1 VSEPAKPY
9 FTGAFDRLLYL
20 RTLPL
25 FGTLPPDDLALLA
38 TYTIERQFEAGAVLI
53 AEAGRVEA
61 IHLLVDGSVRTSRGG
76 VEIGV
81 FGPRDTV
88 GVLGLLARTD
98 AGVEAVTVTA
108 ARTLEIGA
116 DALLDL
122 FEDHFSILQHVMSGV
137 ASLVLDKR
145 RQILLAGAPEPK
157 SEPTIARSHPLDFVE
172 RIFFLR
178 RALPRG
184 FTSVAALAGIA
195 RRATELRLEPGALL
209 WSQGDQA
216 DAVVIPVSGSIVCV
230 VDGGTHR
237 FRCGPGVFVASSEAL
252 AGAPHW
258 YEARVDTTLLAL
270 RVSIEDLI
278 DVFDDH
284 FELAMEMLALMA
296 RDLLEVAETAAIE
309 AEAAASSAP
318 AAPALE
324 AEAAAS
330 SAPEAPDADPA

>member
-1 VSEPAKPY
+1 MPEPAKPH

-38 TYTIERQFEAGAVLI
+38 TYTVEREFEAGAVLSSEI
-53 AEAGRVEA
+53 GGVEA
-61 IHLLVDGSVRTSRGG
+61 IHLLVDGSVRTSRAG

-108 ARTLEIGA
+108 TRTLEIGA
-116 DALLDL
+116 DALLDI
-122 FEDHFSILQHVMSGV
+122 FEDHFTILQHVLSGV

-145 RQILLAGAPEPK
+145 RQILLAGAPESK
-157 SEPTIARSHPLDFVE
+157 SEPTIERSHPLDFVE

-178 RALPRG
+178 RALPKG

-195 RRATELRLEPGALL
+195 RRATELRLDPGALL
-209 WSQGDQA
+209 WSQGDPA
-216 DAVVIPVSGSIVCV
+216 DAVVIPVSGSIACV

-258 YEARVDTTLLAL
+258 YEARVDTALLAL

-296 RDLLEVAETAAIE
+296 RDLLEVADTAPVAADAEPIVAADAE
-309 AEAAASSAP
+309 PRAEAVT
-318 AAPALE
+318 
-324 AEAAAS
+324 
-330 SAPEAPDADPA
+330 DPA

>member
-1 VSEPAKPY
+1 MSEPAKPH
-9 FTGAFDRLLYL
+9 FSGAFDRLLYL

-25 FGTLPPDDLALLA
+25 FGTLPPEDLALLA
-38 TYTIERQFEAGAVLI
+38 TYTIEQQFDAGTILTSEI
-53 AEAGRVEA
+53 GRVEA

-88 GVLGLLARTD
+88 GVLGLLARTN

-122 FEDHFSILQHVMSGV
+122 FEDHFTILQHVMRGV

-145 RQILLAGAPEPK
+145 RQILLAGAPETK
-157 SEPTIARSHPLDFVE
+157 EEPTISRTHPLDFVE

-178 RALPRG
+178 RALPPG

-209 WSQGDQA
+209 WNQGDPA
-216 DAVVIPVSGSIVCV
+216 DAVVIPVSGAITCV

-252 AGAPHW
+252 AGVLHW
-258 YEARVDTTLLAL
+258 YEARVDTPLLAL

-296 RDLLEVAETAAIE
+296 RDLLEVAATPAVE
-309 AEAAASSAP
+309 ADATPP
-318 AAPALE
+318 AR
-324 AEAAAS
+324 
-330 SAPEAPDADPA
+330 PDADPA

>member
-1 VSEPAKPY
+1 VSEPAKPH
-9 FTGAFDRLLYL
+9 FSGAFDRLLYL

-25 FGTLPPDDLALLA
+25 FGTLPPEDLALLA
-38 TYTIERQFEAGAVLI
+38 TYTEERQFEAGALLV
-53 AEAGRVEA
+53 AEVGRVAA
-61 IHLLVDGSVRTSRGG
+61 IHLIVDGSVRTSRGG
-76 VEIGV
+76 SPIGV

-98 AGVEAVTVTA
+98 GGVEAITVTA
-108 ARTLEIGA
+108 TRTLEIGA

-122 FEDHFSILQHVMSGV
+122 FEDHFSILEHVIRGV

-145 RQILLAGAPEPK
+145 KQLLLSGAPELQVDVSIP
-157 SEPTIARSHPLDFVE
+157 RVRPLDLVE

-178 RALPRG
+178 RAMPRE

-209 WSQGDQA
+209 WNQGDPA
-216 DAVVIPVSGSIVCV
+216 DAVVIPVRGAIACL
-230 VDGGTHR
+230 VDGQQR
-237 FRCGPGVFVASSEAL
+237 FRFGPGVFVASSEAL

-258 YEARVDTTLLAL
+258 YEARTDSPLLAL
-270 RVSIEDLI
+270 RVAIEDLI

-296 RDLLEVAETAAIE
+296 RDLLDVEVKP
-309 AEAAASSAP
+309 AEAAALA
-318 AAPALE
+318 
-324 AEAAAS
+324 
-330 SAPEAPDADPA
+330 

>member
-1 VSEPAKPY
+1 MSDPSKPY

-25 FGTLPPDDLALLA
+25 FGTLPPEDLALLA
-38 TYTIERQFEAGAVLI
+38 TYTVERQFEAGARLTSEI
-53 AEAGRVEA
+53 GRVEA
-61 IHLLVDGSVRTSRGG
+61 IHLIVDGSVRTSRGG
-76 VEIGV
+76 SPIGV

-98 AGVEAVTVTA
+98 AGVEALTVTA
-108 ARTLEIGA
+108 SRTLQIGT

-122 FEDHFSILQHVMSGV
+122 FEDHFSILQHVLRGV

-145 RQILLAGAPEPK
+145 RQILLAGAPEPQE
-157 SEPTIARSHPLDFVE
+157 EPAIASARPLDFVE

-178 RALPRG
+178 RALPPG

-209 WSQGDQA
+209 WAQGDPA
-216 DAVVIPVSGSIVCV
+216 DAVVIPVRGAIACV

-237 FRCGPGVFVASSEAL
+237 FRCGAGVFVASSEAL
-252 AGAPHW
+252 AGASHW
-258 YEARVDTTLLAL
+258 YEARADSALLAL
-270 RVSIEDLI
+270 RVSVEDLV

-296 RDLLEVAETAAIE
+296 RDLLEVE
-309 AEAAASSAP
+309 AP
-318 AAPALE
+318 AVE
-324 AEAAAS
+324 ADATDAAKA
-330 SAPEAPDADPA
+330 DAADAKGPV

>member
-1 VSEPAKPY
+1 VPAPSKPH

-38 TYTIERQFEAGAVLI
+38 TYTIEREFEAGAVLTS
-53 AEAGRVEA
+53 EVGRVEA
-61 IHLLVDGSVRTSRGG
+61 IHLLVDGSVRTSRGR

-98 AGVEAVTVTA
+98 SGIEAVTVTA
-108 ARTLEIGA
+108 VRTLEISA

-122 FEDHFSILQHVMSGV
+122 FEDHFSILQHVLSGV
-137 ASLVLDKR
+137 ALLVLEKR

-157 SEPTIARSHPLDFVE
+157 EEPTIARSHPLDFVE

-178 RALPRG
+178 RALPPG

-209 WSQGDQA
+209 WNQGDPA
-216 DAVVIPVSGSIVCV
+216 DAVVIPVSGSIACV

-252 AGAPHW
+252 AGTPHW
-258 YEARVDTTLLAL
+258 YEARVDTALLAL
-270 RVSIEDLI
+270 RISLEDMI

-296 RDLLEVAETAAIE
+296 RDLLEVADTPAVAADAVPID
-309 AEAAASSAP
+309 AADAMP
-318 AAPALE
+318 AA
-324 AEAAAS
+324 
-330 SAPEAPDADPA
+330 DPV

>member
-1 VSEPAKPY
+1 VSAPAKLR

-38 TYTIERQFEAGAVLI
+38 TYTLEREFEAGARI
-53 AEAGRVEA
+53 TSESDRVEA
-61 IHLLVDGSVRTSRGG
+61 IHLVVDGSIRTSRGG
-76 VEIGV
+76 VEIGIS
-81 FGPRDTV
+81 GPRDAV

-108 ARTLEIGA
+108 SRTLEIGA

-122 FEDHFSILQHVMSGV
+122 FEDHFSILQHVLRGV
-137 ASLVLDKR
+137 ALLVLDKR
-145 RQILLAGAPEPK
+145 RQILLAGAPEPD
-157 SEPTIARSHPLDFVE
+157 EEATISPDRPLDFVE

-195 RRATELRLEPGALL
+195 RRATELRLEPGTLL
-209 WSQGDQA
+209 WSQGDPA
-216 DAVVIPVSGSIVCV
+216 DAVIIPVRGSIACV

-258 YEARVDTTLLAL
+258 YEARTDSPLLAL
-270 RVSIEDLI
+270 RVSIEELI

-296 RDLLEVAETAAIE
+296 RDLLEVEAKPAEDI
-309 AEAAASSAP
+309 AEAGAADSTAP
-318 AAPALE
+318 LLK
-324 AEAAAS
+324 
-330 SAPEAPDADPA
+330 